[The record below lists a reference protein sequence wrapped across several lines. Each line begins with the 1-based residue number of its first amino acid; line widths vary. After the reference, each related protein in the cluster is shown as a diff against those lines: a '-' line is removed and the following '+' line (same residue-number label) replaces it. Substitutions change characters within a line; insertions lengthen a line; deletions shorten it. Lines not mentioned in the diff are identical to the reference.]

1 MSTAR
6 SARIADQI
14 QRELA
19 EVVRT
24 ELRDPRVG
32 LLTFTGVELSRD
44 QSHAKVFFTVL
55 GAPSECEDAL
65 QGLQRAAGFL
75 RSQLAHRL
83 TTRKV
88 PELHFEYDT
97 SVERGMRLSRLID
110 EAVKPAPAPP
120 RKPRAGK
127 R

>member
-19 EVVRT
+19 EVIRL

-32 LLTFTGVELSRD
+32 LVTLTGVELSRD

-55 GAPSECEDAL
+55 GS
-65 QGLQRAAGFL
+65 
-75 RSQLAHRL
+75 
-83 TTRKV
+83 
-88 PELHFEYDT
+88 
-97 SVERGMRLSRLID
+97 
-110 EAVKPAPAPP
+110 
-120 RKPRAGK
+120 
-127 R
+127 